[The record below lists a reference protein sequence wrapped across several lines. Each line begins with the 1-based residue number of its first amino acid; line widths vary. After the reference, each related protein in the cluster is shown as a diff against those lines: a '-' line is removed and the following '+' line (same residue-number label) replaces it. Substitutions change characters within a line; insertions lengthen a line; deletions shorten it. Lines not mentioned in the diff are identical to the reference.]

1 MTKNQTAYTIEAY
14 EFKTSERLAA
24 DIEKAIEICNNLNI
38 PISKSIEFRPSFAN
52 NTYGLAYRNTS
63 NCKSGKGGKV
73 EFIVLINERMTE
85 SKDVIETAIHE
96 LLHTAAPTDSHGGK
110 WKAYAEI
117 VNTHTEYRITK
128 TADRKLSE
136 RTKPRRAPNNIEAV
150 CPRCMQKGIYP
161 KRYTTIS
168 GMSAY
173 SCPCCRK
180 PMYVELPKSPLK
192 EMTDEERNVFVGR
205 LTGKEILAGFL
216 TYAPYADEN
225 LTRVMF
231 FKAIDVVDSFSSYKE
246 VEPLKTVG
254 AFVSKKMLRKILNE
268 LYVKLFDG
276 RYDNKIN
283 DRVAIVEFSGFFV
296 LTDLYVPVC
305 DYLETKYEQSKI
317 WISSESKV

>member
-1 MTKNQTAYTIEAY
+1 MGLCIGIRVTV
-14 EFKTSERLAA
+14 
-24 DIEKAIEICNNLNI
+24 KAV
-38 PISKSIEFRPSFAN
+38 R
-52 NTYGLAYRNTS
+52 
-63 NCKSGKGGKV
+63 GGKV

-85 SKDVIETAIHE
+85 RKDVIETAIHE

-117 VNTHTEYRITK
+117 VNTNTEYRITR

-173 SCPCCRK
+173 SCPYCRK

-254 AFVSKKMLRKILNE
+254 AFVSKKMLREILNE

-317 WISSESKV
+317 WISSKSKV

>member
-1 MTKNQTAYTIEAY
+1 MGLCIGIRVTVK
-14 EFKTSERLAA
+14 AA
-24 DIEKAIEICNNLNI
+24 
-38 PISKSIEFRPSFAN
+38 R
-52 NTYGLAYRNTS
+52 
-63 NCKSGKGGKV
+63 GGKV
-73 EFIVLINERMTE
+73 EFIVLINERVTE
-85 SKDVIETAIHE
+85 RKDVIETAIHE

-117 VNTHTEYRITK
+117 VNTNTEYRITR

-136 RTKPRRAPNNIEAV
+136 RTRPRRAPNNIEAV
-150 CPRCMQKGIYP
+150 CPRCMRKEIYP

-180 PMYVELPKSPLK
+180 AMYVKLPKSPLK

-231 FKAIDVVDSFSSYKE
+231 
-246 VEPLKTVG
+246 LKQSTLLIV
-254 AFVSKKMLRKILNE
+254 FLHIRKLSR
-268 LYVKLFDG
+268 LKPSVRL
-276 RYDNKIN
+276 
-283 DRVAIVEFSGFFV
+283 
-296 LTDLYVPVC
+296 
-305 DYLETKYEQSKI
+305 
-317 WISSESKV
+317 